1 MKKIIALLVA
11 GLLLIGLFGCGNS
24 ASTDSSS
31 TNSNSINK
39 VDLPS
44 DHYGEGMYKVGKDI
58 PAGEYWIIATEKDY
72 SGYFCVSSDSSGDS
86 IIFNENFDTWVYA
99 TVKDGEYIEITRAE
113 MCPADKAPDMHF
125 NSSAVLEGVY
135 KVGKDIPAGEYKL
148 VVAETGND
156 GYYAVLSSSYDYSDN
171 IVSNNNFSNNAYVT
185 VQNGQYLQIS
195 SAIGEKV
202 D

>member
-1 MKKIIALLVA
+1 MKKFIALLIA
-11 GLLLIGLFGCGNS
+11 GIMLIGLCGCGNS
-24 ASTDSSS
+24 TT
-31 TNSNSINK
+31 TNSPSTTPDNISK
-39 VDLPS
+39 VDLPN

-113 MCPADKAPDMHF
+113 MCPSEKAPDMHF

-135 KVGKDIPAGEYKL
+135 KIGKDIPA
-148 VVAETGND
+148 
-156 GYYAVLSSSYDYSDN
+156 
-171 IVSNNNFSNNAYVT
+171 
-185 VQNGQYLQIS
+185 
-195 SAIGEKV
+195 
-202 D
+202 